1 MLLAASGGL
10 GFASALALARENV
23 QICVS
28 GSNSDR
34 AADAARRIADDTG
47 TTAVGLASD
56 LSDPSNMNALLEATI
71 SALDGAPDILVLNHG
86 GPPLRKALEVT
97 GDELASHANMMMF
110 SLIRMVQLVVPG
122 MRERG

>member
-23 QICVS
+23 QVCVS

-56 LSDPSNMNALLEATI
+56 LSDPSNMNALLDATI
-71 SALDGAPDILVLNHG
+71 
-86 GPPLRKALEVT
+86 
-97 GDELASHANMMMF
+97 
-110 SLIRMVQLVVPG
+110 
-122 MRERG
+122 